1 MRRASRGTPKH
12 TVTEV
17 NRMTTKAYFN
27 QTTDGVYA
35 FDFIA
40 WSTMQ
45 RAAER
50 TGADPSSLRFD
61 YPADQD
67 LLIVMQP
74 AGPSGEYYELG
85 YVTPDQLRD
94 ALRLAGLLPE
104 PVEEGLRC

>member
-1 MRRASRGTPKH
+1 M
-12 TVTEV
+12 
-17 NRMTTKAYFN
+17 NRMTTQTGFN

-35 FDFIA
+35 FDFIE

-61 YPADQD
+61 FPDDQD

-104 PVEEGLRC
+104 PVKEELRC